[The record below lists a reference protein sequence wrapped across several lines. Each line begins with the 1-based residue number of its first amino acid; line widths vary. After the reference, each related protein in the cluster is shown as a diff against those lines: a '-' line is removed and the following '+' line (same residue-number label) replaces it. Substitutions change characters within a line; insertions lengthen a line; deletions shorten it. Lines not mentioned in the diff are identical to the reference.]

1 MEDEYGSSAKK
12 WKDFSS
18 SGWLPSDELGI
29 FVNGSIVSLRT
40 PDSFDGELGEVVSY
54 DDLARK
60 WEVKLLRGEI
70 AETPLECSLDELRSG
85 CGAAAVV
92 TTVRPPRRF
101 VVNRRASST
110 PAAFASRTR

>member
-70 AETPLECSLDELRSG
+70 AETPLECSLDELRFG
-85 CGAAAVV
+85 YRVLEANAAGQ
-92 TTVRPPRRF
+92 
-101 VVNRRASST
+101 
-110 PAAFASRTR
+110 